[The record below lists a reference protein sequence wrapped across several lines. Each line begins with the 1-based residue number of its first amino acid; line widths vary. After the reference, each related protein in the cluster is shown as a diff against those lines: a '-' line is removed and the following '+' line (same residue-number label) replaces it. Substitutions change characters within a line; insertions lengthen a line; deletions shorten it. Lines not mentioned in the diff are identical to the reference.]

1 MAIVAAFGLKTR
13 QYDAVN
19 AFANALLTNPL
30 ACLYA
35 EGYERSGFLLW
46 VLQALYGLKT
56 SPILW
61 YKDFTNTLEDL
72 GLNPVPETNCL
83 FVNDWLILIFYV
95 DDILAV
101 YAPKYE
107 DRMDE
112 FELKLMSKYK
122 VQALGEVEH
131 FLGIRIVRD

>member
-1 MAIVAAFGLKTR
+1 M
-13 QYDAVN
+13 
-19 AFANALLTNPL
+19 
-30 ACLYA
+30 
-35 EGYERSGFLLW
+35 
-46 VLQALYGLKT
+46 
-56 SPILW
+56 
-61 YKDFTNTLEDL
+61 KDLR
-72 GLNPVPETNCL
+72 LNPVLETNCL

-95 DDILAV
+95 DDILVV
-101 YAPKYE
+101 YALKYE